1 MTSPKHHPHPHHQ
14 PKPAAQPAPAPEPK
28 DLPPIK
34 SWAYPF
40 ATNSGKS
47 PPDAQDYLQA
57 LGVAGDGFYPL
68 GASGIW
74 HGGIHFDQQ
83 TDGMLKQGD
92 GVRAIADGE
101 VVAYRLD
108 SKYVELNYSDG
119 RKARYSTGFVLV
131 HHKLALPPMPDP
143 SKTSSNDAAKPPP
156 SDEVLDF
163 YSLYMHQS
171 DWASY
176 QEAEKSTPPPADPA
190 KPPTPAVQRMPFWQG
205 NAYYRVG
212 SKANDKQN
220 PATGSPNPVAPDA
233 APAANAPLA
242 VGLHIHD
249 KAKGKILGL
258 LPQGTELT
266 VSATSTPG
274 WVTIASI
281 SKGAPVGDMQGT
293 DPQPGASNGWVF
305 LDDLDSLIDPSPLDA
320 VVALT
325 KPFRVKAGDLL
336 GYVGQYVRHGDA
348 SVLPAASTSR
358 PLLHLEVFAGDA
370 FPAFLDKSR
379 ERAKKLPDGQ
389 NTLLVVSPGA
399 ALVDVSQPVDQKVA
413 IGLTLEPVA
422 DNPGSGRWTK
432 VQPTKIVKAQAT
444 HLNPHPATT
453 RSKEGDPFW
462 VERSQ
467 SGDVVAGVVNG
478 WKAFPLQL
486 SNPKL
491 ATASFMDV
499 FAPAEL
505 TRLDADAKAVDDQ
518 GVPWWKIE
526 VGTGKGESGSGWVC
540 GKGHPQTAWQS
551 PWAWPGFE
559 VVDGTTVSM
568 ADVFKRS
575 IVVNGLALPDEES
588 SFQPSAVTVN
598 GSELLTKLEKAIDLD
613 GNGMV
618 TAQELATAHSTSW
631 LAEALS
637 HLVVR
642 YESEWGGDM
651 SKWSALTPLMKERAP
666 IWQDELQRIQKLQWW
681 DQVKAVKDFPA
692 GPTVYH
698 FHPIGLIGNFAGDP
712 CKCGCCYEDKF
723 QVTRMGTHYGPVYW
737 GDTPLE
743 KATVFTEMVS
753 GGDISESEHRILVAM
768 SANEGKIDSVQSY
781 DSEVLTAG
789 AMQKTINSSGKGEF
803 PTQVAK
809 FRSDSEA
816 DYIDL
821 FEQCGWT
828 VEGTG
833 SSAVMYY
840 SHATLTGDQKI
851 TGDGLKQLIRQGCS
865 ESNYKKSIK
874 NIPLSSIVHA
884 ISAKSYEKRQLMDF
898 IDRLRN
904 NVLPTIPANYS
915 YPVSSYFKSDLG
927 RATALDQSVNRPAN
941 VGRDIGAALDRFFAR
956 HPTVSRNPGDWGDNQ
971 GTYEH
976 EILEIYGPSRDM
988 AVIQGVSAAPAR
1000 YSALKAKLT

>member
-131 HHKLALPPMPDP
+131 HHKLALPPLPDP
-143 SKTSSNDAAKPPP
+143 SKTNSNDAAKPPP

-176 QEAEKSTPPPADPA
+176 QEAEKSTSPPADSA
-190 KPPTPAVQRMPFWQG
+190 KLPTPAVQRMPFWQG

-220 PATGSPNPVAPDA
+220 PATGSSNPVAPDA
-233 APAANAPLA
+233 APAANAPLV

-281 SKGAPVGDMQGT
+281 SKGAPVGDMQGA

-320 VVALT
+320 VVVLT

-422 DNPGSGRWTK
+422 GKSGNGPWTK
-432 VQPTKIVKAQAT
+432 VQPTKI
-444 HLNPHPATT
+444 ATT
-453 RSKEGDPFW
+453 HAPHGTHHPTTSRTKEGDPFW
-462 VERSQ
+462 VEHAQ
-467 SGDVVAGVVNG
+467 SGQVVAGVVNG
-478 WKAFPLQL
+478 WKDFPLQP

-499 FAPAEL
+499 FASAEL
-505 TRLDADAKAVDDQ
+505 SRLGADARSVDDQ
-518 GVPWWKIE
+518 DVHWWKIE
-526 VGTGKGESGSGWVC
+526 VGTGTGKSGSGWVC
-540 GKGHPQTAWQS
+540 GKGHPLAEWQS

-559 VVDGTTVSM
+559 AVDGTAVPM
-568 ADVFKRS
+568 ADMFKRFILVS
-575 IVVNGLALPDEES
+575 GQALPDEET
-588 SFQPSAVTVN
+588 SFQASAVTVN
-598 GSELLTKLEKAIDLD
+598 GSELFTKLEKAIDLD
-613 GNGMV
+613 GNGTV

-642 YESEWGGDM
+642 YETEWGGDP
-651 SKWSALTPLMKERAP
+651 SKWPALTPIMKERAP
-666 IWQDELQRIQKLQWW
+666 IWVDEYQRIQKLQWW
-681 DQVKAVKDFPA
+681 DQVKAVKDFPSS
-692 GPTVYH
+692 PTVYH
-698 FHPIGLIGNFAGDP
+698 FHPIGLIGNFMCNCNCINVDAFLQAYETQHVSFETGTQPLDATS
-712 CKCGCCYEDKF
+712 KENLRIFIQGILDYYKKYEDGKCDIPYIAYMLGTARLETKKYHKDLKTF
-723 QVTRMGTHYGPVYW
+723 IYFEPTSEGGALDYFDKYDPVLADTEKHRQRAKDSGNTAQGDGYKYRGRGYVQVTWKNAYRAVGDKIGVDLVNNPDRMQEPAIAAW
-737 GDTPLE
+737 
-743 KATVFTEMVS
+743 ATVYGMETGLFTGKKLSDYVS
-753 GGDISESEHRILVAM
+753 DTQQDYFNARQIINGHDQADVI
-768 SANEGKIDSVQSY
+768 
-781 DSEVLTAG
+781 AG
-789 AMQKTINSSGKGEF
+789 FATRFKTI
-803 PTQVAK
+803 
-809 FRSDSEA
+809 
-816 DYIDL
+816 L
-821 FEQCGWT
+821 
-828 VEGTG
+828 
-833 SSAVMYY
+833 
-840 SHATLTGDQKI
+840 
-851 TGDGLKQLIRQGCS
+851 
-865 ESNYKKSIK
+865 ESTKC
-874 NIPLSSIVHA
+874 
-884 ISAKSYEKRQLMDF
+884 
-898 IDRLRN
+898 
-904 NVLPTIPANYS
+904 
-915 YPVSSYFKSDLG
+915 
-927 RATALDQSVNRPAN
+927 
-941 VGRDIGAALDRFFAR
+941 
-956 HPTVSRNPGDWGDNQ
+956 
-971 GTYEH
+971 
-976 EILEIYGPSRDM
+976 
-988 AVIQGVSAAPAR
+988 
-1000 YSALKAKLT
+1000 